1 MGYVKNFLKHHF
13 SATFWKGVG
22 LIFLI
27 ALQICTVILG
37 FSISPAWGWRILGA
51 NVFFWFT
58 CSGVTDGNGVSV
70 NALKWA
76 TFITFCVLVVLGV
89 LWLIGCL
96 VELVLPPTQEP
107 SIESTMFFGFM
118 GIVVIGI
125 ILGCLFALLHE
136 GIWEGKWQ
144 KPLERLFTCFKWLVV
159 LALACTLVWA
169 FATYL
174 LPLLH

>member
-1 MGYVKNFLKHHF
+1 MGYVKEFLRRHF
-13 SATFWKGVG
+13 SAKFWKGVG
-22 LIFLI
+22 LVFFI
-27 ALQICTVILG
+27 ALQVCAII
-37 FSISPAWGWRILGA
+37 FSFSVSPAWFWRVLGA
-51 NVFFWFT
+51 IIFFWMIA
-58 CSGVTDGNGVSV
+58 SGEADGNGLSSSS
-70 NALKWA
+70 LKWA
-76 TFITFCVLVVLGV
+76 TFGTCVMLAALGM

-96 VELVLPPTQEP
+96 VELIVPPASEP

-125 ILGCLFALLHE
+125 ILGCLFALLRE

-169 FATYL
+169 FVTYL

>member
-1 MGYVKNFLKHHF
+1 MEYVKKFLRHHF
-13 SATFWKGVG
+13 SAKFWWGVG

-37 FSISPAWGWRILGA
+37 FSISPAWGWRIFGA

-58 CSGVTDGNGVSV
+58 YSGVTDGNGVSV

-76 TFITFCVLVVLGV
+76 TFITFCVLAVLGV

-96 VELVLPPTQEP
+96 VELIVPPASEP

-125 ILGCLFALLHE
+125 ILRCLFALLRE
-136 GIWEGKWQ
+136 GIWEGMWQ

-159 LALACTLVWA
+159 LALACTLVRV
-169 FATYL
+169 FVTYL